1 MNWDLQWKR
10 VHGKYLGEFP
20 ISGVVESSRVK
31 YGGTVSHT
39 VILDNP
45 IVVFG
50 ATRNRVNVND
60 SEIIV
65 ENDLSEMES

>member
-10 VHGKYLGEFP
+10 VWGKYLGEFP

-31 YGGTVSHT
+31 YGGSVQHT

-50 ATRNRVNVND
+50 ATRNRVTVND
-60 SEIIV
+60 SQIIV
-65 ENDLSEMES
+65 ENE